1 MLTIAVDK
9 VWKIKAIVHLTPR
22 TYKFELKDRA
32 TKKVIKEVTVEQ
44 YYLEKY
50 NVRLTEPNLPLVE
63 TTKKDVFFPME
74 LCFLEKGQ
82 RYPYKLNETQ
92 TATMIKF
99 AVTRP
104 EGRKAAIDTG
114 LKLLNWSEDKYLKN
128 YGLQIDRNM
137 LKTKARVLE
146 PPTILFGGN
155 AKIEPKFS
163 GKWDLRG
170 KKFLI
175 GNYAPL
181 KSWGVCVFPAPR
193 NAPTKEATQAF
204 ISSFINTYKGHGGL
218 VDNTQPAIIQGTP
231 DVGKTVEAL
240 FIAAGNQSQ
249 IRPQILVFIMPGKNS
264 EMYSRIKKSCDCRFG
279 VMSQCMQAAHV
290 VKNNPQYHSNVCM
303 KFNAK
308 LGGTTNKV
316 ALVSLVSGSILL
328 SLTITIERQTS
339 YGGPFH

>member
-1 MLTIAVDK
+1 MDK
-9 VWKIKAIVHLTPR
+9 VWKIKAIVSLTPR
-22 TYKFELKDRA
+22 TKTFDLKDRV
-32 TKKVIKEVTVEQ
+32 TKAVIKKVTVEQ

-63 TTKKDVFFPME
+63 TTKKDVFYPME
-74 LCFLEKGQ
+74 LCYLTKGQ

-92 TATMIKF
+92 TAAMIKF

-104 EGRKAAIDTG
+104 EGRKAAIAAG
-114 LKLLNWSEDKYLKN
+114 LKLLDWSGDKYLKN
-128 YGLQIDRNM
+128 YGLQIDGKM
-137 LKTKARVLE
+137 LQTKARVLD

-175 GNYAPL
+175 GNTAPL

-204 ISSFINTYKGHGGL
+204 ISAFINAYKGHGGR
-218 VDNTQPAIIQGTP
+218 VENTQPAIIQGTQ
-231 DVGKTVEAL
+231 DVGKTVESL
-240 FIAAGNQSQ
+240 FVAAGNQSQ
-249 IRPQILVFIMPGKNS
+249 IRPQMLVFILPTKNS
-264 EMYSRIKKSCDCRFG
+264 EVYSRIKKSCDCRYG

-290 VKNNPQYHSNVCM
+290 LKNNPQYHSNVCM

-316 ALVSLVSGSILL
+316 ALVSLVSGSVIR
-328 SLTITIERQTS
+328 SLTTTIERQTPYERS
-339 YGGPFH
+339 LQ